1 MSSLRKRIEK
11 IEAQSSIDDE
21 VSRVVVT
28 DMYGRCRVGGKA
40 FDSAHAAIEYIEA
53 LHPGLD
59 QTIPWIILRKMI
71 PELGPWNTYR

>member
-11 IEAQSSIDDE
+11 IETQSSTDDN

-40 FDSAHAAIEYIEA
+40 FDSPGAAIEYIEA
-53 LHPGLD
+53 LHPGLEK
-59 QTIPWIILRKMI
+59 QSRGSFSEK
-71 PELGPWNTYR
+71 